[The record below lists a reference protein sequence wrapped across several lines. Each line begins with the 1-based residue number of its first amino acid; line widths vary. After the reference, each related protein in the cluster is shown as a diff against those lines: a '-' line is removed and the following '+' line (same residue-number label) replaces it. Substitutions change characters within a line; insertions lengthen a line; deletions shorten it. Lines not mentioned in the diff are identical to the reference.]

1 MFNRSIAYRLSIFI
15 SFAVIV
21 VFVIFLILIFFF
33 NLKLLRE
40 NIEIRAISY
49 SALVNTQV
57 SKNIVTTSEVSLNV
71 AEQIVYYES
80 HNNPE
85 ALLTPVMNKYPFINA
100 IHIRLDSVI
109 PDNKNYCISRI
120 GSELLFEIKDSLIY
134 SCQPEKDVFDKITG
148 LREQGWTDPFI
159 CDEQGNMV
167 VAFYCPIKV
176 PDENNQ
182 QIFAGQVICEL
193 SLYELN
199 NSINSIKIGER
210 GYAFILNRNGDY
222 ITYPRKEFI
231 LKRNIFNLP
240 PGVLDTLT
248 VDVKSIFSGNKAG
261 SFWANP
267 DFLDYDKSWVYY
279 TPINHNRW
287 IIFFIMPRN
296 ELYGELYL
304 LTSGMFVIA
313 LLGIIVIFL
322 IIRYISNKLIEPLS
336 AVTSQLNVFSNPEN
350 QGIPDTK
357 NEIKQVSDSLN
368 FLKDRFE
375 QYHKQRELE
384 ETKSFRRQ
392 QDLITASEIQRSF
405 IKKDFNGSGQNKNID
420 LYALYKPASV
430 ISGDMFDYFYIDDDH
445 LGFTIGD
452 VSGMGVPAALF
463 MSIAQTTIKN
473 NAVGLKAKDIVVKV
487 NKDLCTSSQH
497 QFFLTLFLGVL
508 NIRKGEMNYCNA
520 AHTTALI
527 LKTNGTI
534 VELNKFHGLPL
545 GLYPEREYHESQV
558 KIEKGD
564 SVILYTD
571 GVTELENGHKVQ
583 FGINRLKAL
592 LPEIST
598 AGMSAKSMVLH
609 IEKKLEKYR
618 GENPQNDDI
627 CLFIIKYK
635 PARKPE
641 PLISC

>member
-1 MFNRSIAYRLSIFI
+1 
-15 SFAVIV
+15 
-21 VFVIFLILIFFF
+21 
-33 NLKLLRE
+33 
-40 NIEIRAISY
+40 
-49 SALVNTQV
+49 
-57 SKNIVTTSEVSLNV
+57 
-71 AEQIVYYES
+71 
-80 HNNPE
+80 
-85 ALLTPVMNKYPFINA
+85 LLTSVMKKYSFLNA

-120 GSELLFEIKDSLIY
+120 GSELLFEAKDNLIY
-134 SCQPEKDVFDKITG
+134 SCQPEKEVYRKITG
-148 LREQGWTDPFI
+148 LREKGWTDPFI
-159 CDEQGNMV
+159 CDEHGNMV

-176 PDENNQ
+176 TVDNSQ
-182 QIFAGQVICEL
+182 QIFAGQVISEL

-199 NSINSIKIGER
+199 NSINNIKIGER

-222 ITYPRKEFI
+222 ITYPRKEYI

-240 PGVLDTLT
+240 PGILDTLK

-279 TPINHNRW
+279 TPINQNKW
-287 IIFFIMPRN
+287 ILFFVMPRN

-304 LTSGMFVIA
+304 LTSGMFIIA
-313 LLGIIVIFL
+313 LLGIIVIVL
-322 IIRYISNKLIEPLS
+322 IIRFISNKLIEPLS
-336 AVTSQLNVFSNPEN
+336 AVTSQLNIFSNPEN
-350 QGIPDTK
+350 HGIPDTK
-357 NEIKQVSDSLN
+357 DEIKQVSDSLN
-368 FLKDRFE
+368 YLKERFE
-375 QYHKQRELE
+375 QYHRQRDLE

-392 QDLITASEIQRSF
+392 QDLIAASEIQRSF
-405 IKKDFNGSGQNKNID
+405 IKTDFNGSGKNKNID

-463 MSIAQTTIKN
+463 MSIAQTTVKN
-473 NAVGLKAKDIVVKV
+473 NAVGLKAKDIVSKV

-508 NIRKGEMNYCNA
+508 NIRKGELNYCNA

-527 LKTNGTI
+527 LKTNGTV

-545 GLYPEREYHESQV
+545 GLYPEREYHESQI
-558 KIEKGD
+558 KLDKGD

-571 GVTELENGHKVQ
+571 GVTELENGNKVQ
-583 FGINRLKAL
+583 FGINRLKVL
-592 LPEIST
+592 LPEISI
-598 AGMSAKSMVLH
+598 AGTNTKSMVLH
-609 IEKKLEKYR
+609 IEKELEKYR
-618 GENPQNDDI
+618 GETPQNDDI
-627 CLFIIKYK
+627 CIFIIKYK

-641 PLISC
+641 PLISF